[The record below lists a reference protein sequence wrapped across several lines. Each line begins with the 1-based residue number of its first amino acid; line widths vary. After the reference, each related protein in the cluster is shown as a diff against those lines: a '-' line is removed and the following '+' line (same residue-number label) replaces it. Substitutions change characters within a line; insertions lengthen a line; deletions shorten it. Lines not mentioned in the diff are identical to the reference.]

1 MPVTTITIDD
11 LLPFCPGLQ
20 QDKADAMIADAM
32 AMALLAAPCIDD
44 EDFAHNDQ
52 LKAIVRGAIVR
63 WHESAQG
70 ELTGRT
76 ALGFSQTLDTRT
88 QPRRSM
94 YWPSEIVQL
103 RELCSK
109 PAEDADKAYSY
120 DTVPKHTN
128 HDAACSLNFGATYCS
143 CGADIAGRP
152 IYGVV
157 P

>member
-1 MPVTTITIDD
+1 MTVTITIDD

-20 QDKADAMIADAM
+20 QAKADAMIVDAM
-32 AMALLAAPCIDD
+32 AMARLVAPCIED
-44 EDFAHNDQ
+44 EDFAHAAPA
-52 LKAIVRGAIVR
+52 KAIIRGACIR

-94 YWPSEIVQL
+94 YWPSEIEALQK
-103 RELCSK
+103 LCSD
-109 PAEDADKAYSY
+109 PANENDKAYSY
-120 DTVPKHTN
+120 DTVPRGTY
-128 HDAACSLNFGATYCS
+128 HDKACSLNFGAAYCS
-143 CGADIAGRP
+143 CGSDIAGRP
-152 IYGVV
+152 LYGVA